1 MGSSASSLTTE
12 AEADHGFGGGS
23 GGYPAPPSSPS
34 SSSSPPP
41 PPVGWLRTS
50 HSSPLWGTT
59 FITRQQHHPLPHRER
74 SHSHSPGSMA
84 TVVQGSEWSCGR
96 CTFLNAGGA
105 PRCSICEAPR
115 QKPDLNHILR
125 LSSGE
130 ERRWACPRCTLKNP
144 PGSGACSVCGFG
156 PSPPAPANTDTTS
169 PITTSSSSCSS
180 STSTTVVV
188 NGVLPPALEPSVP
201 APPPVTILLEPRGQ
215 HPPTP
220 KQEAPL
226 RRSESNGEVG
236 SAVAVQRAGWA
247 CPRCTLHNTPVALSC
262 SACGGPRKLSLPKIP
277 PEALVVPEVHAP
289 LLLGFPVRP
298 PPPLLIDLTDD
309 SPPPAPPPCEPPE
322 PPHPSPQALASP
334 FAPFSSLQNNPV
346 PRSRREVPPA
356 GRPPN
361 PTGAPSPTSPLPA
374 SAPPQP
380 CPQLRTKPKHQ
391 AQPQEPPYP
400 GKRLSILEEAE
411 PHPLPHQHHHH
422 HPTNPHLPSSSSSS
436 ASTWKC
442 PGCSPPNPGGTSECE
457 ACGGSRAGG
466 DLIDLVGCE
475 AVRFTP
481 AGPSGPDFSTWACS
495 KCTLHN
501 PACASKCSAC
511 GSSKPH
517 GFQDREAA
525 VPRCCPHHGLP
536 TGAVGTACSCSC
548 STANTSS
555 SSSGHKARKQAR
567 VFPSSSSSSS
577 ASLSSSSASQEKAG
591 QWGCPA
597 CTLLND
603 VKAKNCVACHT
614 PQQYLT
620 LRKVAKP
627 LKRRESM
634 HVEARRRNDEGEA
647 KELWENIVSFCQ
659 ENVVNFV
666 DDSFPPGPR
675 SVGFPESDS
684 VQQRIKKWLRPHEIN
699 CSNFK
704 DRGVKWSVF
713 RTPRPSD
720 ILQGLLGN
728 CWFLSALAV
737 LAERPELVERV
748 MITRTL
754 CPQGAYQVR
763 LCKDGT
769 WTTVL
774 VDDMLPCDDYGYL
787 LFSQAQRKQLWVALI
802 EKALAKLHGS
812 YYALQAGRAIEGL
825 ATLTGAPCD
834 SLMLQVSSTNPRE
847 EAIDTDLIWA
857 KMLSSKE
864 AGFLMGASCG
874 GGNMKVDDGVYE
886 SMGLR
891 PRHAYSILDV
901 RDVQGYRL
909 LRLRNPWG
917 RFSWNGSWSDEWS
930 DWPQH
935 LRNELMAHG
944 SSEGVFWM
952 EYSDFI
958 KYFDS
963 VDICK
968 IHSDWQEVRLQGCFP
983 SRASGPITVT
993 ALTVLERTA
1002 LELALFQEGSRRS
1015 DTADSHLLDLCIMVF
1030 RASFG
1035 GANRLTL
1042 GRLLAHSKRAVKK
1055 FVGCDVM
1062 LEPGE
1067 YAVVCCAFNHWQMNA
1082 ALGPPTPVS
1091 SPTVSS
1097 SSSSGGGGAWRPA
1110 GQDYPCHILAV
1121 YSSRQ
1126 VMVEQVE
1133 VTPTTLADAII
1144 LLTENKGERHEGR
1157 EGMTCY
1163 YLTHGWAGLIV
1174 VVENRH
1180 PKYFLHVSCDCTD
1193 SFNVVSTR
1201 CSLKTIDSV
1210 PPLHRQVLVVLSQ
1223 LEGNAGFSIT
1233 HRLAHR
1239 KAAQAS
1245 LGDWT
1250 PTKAT
1255 HSPQLTPDIDGL
1267 HRPRPL

>member
-1 MGSSASSLTTE
+1 MGSSASSLTAETE
-12 AEADHGFGGGS
+12 SDHGFRS
-23 GGYPAPPSSPS
+23 TPYPSSP
-34 SSSSPPP
+34 PM
-41 PPVGWLRTS
+41 GWLRNS
-50 HSSPLWGTT
+50 HSSPVWGTT
-59 FITRQQHHPLPHRER
+59 FITRQQQHPLPHRER

-84 TVVQGSEWSCGR
+84 AAVRGSEWSCGR
-96 CTFLNAGGA
+96 CTFLNTGAA

-115 QKPDLNHILR
+115 QKPDLNQILR
-125 LSSGE
+125 LSSTE
-130 ERRWACPRCTLKNP
+130 EQRWACPRCTLNNP
-144 PGSGACSVCGFG
+144 QGSGACTVCGFG
-156 PSPPAPANTDTTS
+156 PSLATPTPPTTTIAATAN
-169 PITTSSSSCSS
+169 
-180 STSTTVVV
+180 
-188 NGVLPPALEPSVP
+188 GLLPPPTEPPTP
-201 APPPVTILLEPRGQ
+201 AVTPTVLLEPRGQ
-215 HPPTP
+215 HPP
-220 KQEAPL
+220 KEEVL

-236 SAVAVQRAGWA
+236 GPEGQHSGWA

-277 PEALVVPEVHAP
+277 PEALVVPEVRTP
-289 LLLGFPVRP
+289 VLGFPVHTAAA
-298 PPPLLIDLTDD
+298 PLLIDLTED
-309 SPPPAPPPCEPPE
+309 SPPATPCEPPE
-322 PPHPSPQALASP
+322 PPHVPSQSLSSS
-334 FAPFSSLQNNPV
+334 FTSFSSLQNNPV
-346 PRSRREVPPA
+346 PRSRREVPPT

-361 PTGAPSPTSPLPA
+361 PGTNAPSPTSPSTA
-374 SAPPQP
+374 TVPPQP
-380 CPQLRTKPKHQ
+380 GPQRPAKPKH
-391 AQPQEPPYP
+391 AQPQEPSYP
-400 GKRLSILEEAE
+400 SKRLSILEEE
-411 PHPLPHQHHHH
+411 DPHH
-422 HPTNPHLPSSSSSS
+422 HPPPPHLPVTSS
-436 ASTWKC
+436 ATPTWKC
-442 PGCSPPNPGGTSECE
+442 PSCSLPNPGGSSKCE
-457 ACGGSRAGG
+457 ACRSSRVGA

-475 AVRFTP
+475 TVRFTP
-481 AGPSGPDFSTWACS
+481 ASPSSPDFSTWACS
-495 KCTLHN
+495 KCTLRN
-501 PACASKCSAC
+501 PTGAAKCSAC
-511 GSSKPH
+511 GSSKLH
-517 GFQDREAA
+517 GFQEQQ
-525 VPRCCPHHGLP
+525 VPLPRCCPHCGLP
-536 TGAVGTACSCSC
+536 LGPGT
-548 STANTSS
+548 
-555 SSSGHKARKQAR
+555 
-567 VFPSSSSSSS
+567 
-577 ASLSSSSASQEKAG
+577 EKVA

-603 VKAKNCVACHT
+603 IKAKNCAACHT

-620 LRKVAKP
+620 LRKVVKP

-647 KELWENIVSFCQ
+647 KELWENIVTFCR

-675 SVGFPESDS
+675 SVGFPEGDS

-748 MITRTL
+748 MITRTI
-754 CPQGAYQVR
+754 CPEGAYQVR

-812 YYALQAGRAIEGL
+812 YFALQAGRAIEGL

-847 EAIDTDLIWA
+847 EPIDTDLIWA

-874 GGNMKVDDGVYE
+874 GGNMKVDDAMYE
-886 SMGLR
+886 SLGLR

-917 RFSWNGSWSDEWS
+917 RFSWNGSWSDEWA

-935 LRNELMAHG
+935 LRHELMAHG

-952 EYSDFI
+952 EYTDFI

-983 SRASGPITVT
+983 SKASGPVTVT

-1002 LELALFQEGSRRS
+1002 LEFALFQEGSRRS

-1035 GANRLTL
+1035 SGNKLTL

-1067 YAVVCCAFNHWQMNA
+1067 YAVVCCAFNHWQMNVSGVG
-1082 ALGPPTPVS
+1082 GPPTPIS
-1091 SPTVSS
+1091 SPT
-1097 SSSSGGGGAWRPA
+1097 SGAARRPSQEFP
-1110 GQDYPCHILAV
+1110 GYILAI

-1133 VTPTTLADAII
+1133 ATATTLADAII

-1180 PKYFLHVSCDCTD
+1180 PKYYLHVSCDCTD

-1201 CSLKTIDSV
+1201 GSLKTIDSV

>member
-1 MGSSASSLTTE
+1 
-12 AEADHGFGGGS
+12 
-23 GGYPAPPSSPS
+23 
-34 SSSSPPP
+34 
-41 PPVGWLRTS
+41 
-50 HSSPLWGTT
+50 
-59 FITRQQHHPLPHRER
+59 
-74 SHSHSPGSMA
+74 MA
-84 TVVQGSEWSCGR
+84 AAVQGSEWSCGR
-96 CTFLNAGGA
+96 CTFLNAGAA

-115 QKPDLNHILR
+115 QKPDLNQILR
-125 LSSGE
+125 LSSTE
-130 ERRWACPRCTLKNP
+130 EHRWTCPRCTLNNP
-144 PGSGACSVCGFG
+144 QGSGACSVCGFG
-156 PSPPAPANTDTTS
+156 PSPATHTPPTTTIAATANGLPSAPTEPPTPT
-169 PITTSSSSCSS
+169 ITP
-180 STSTTVVV
+180 TV
-188 NGVLPPALEPSVP
+188 
-201 APPPVTILLEPRGQ
+201 LLEPHGQ
-215 HPPTP
+215 HPA
-220 KQEAPL
+220 KEEVF

-236 SAVAVQRAGWA
+236 GQEGQQAGWA

-277 PEALVVPEVHAP
+277 PEALVVPEVRT
-289 LLLGFPVRP
+289 PVV
-298 PPPLLIDLTDD
+298 DD
-309 SPPPAPPPCEPPE
+309 SPPAPPCDPQEA
-322 PPHPSPQALASP
+322 PHASSQALAST
-334 FAPFSSLQNNPV
+334 FTSFSSLQNNPV
-346 PRSRREVPPA
+346 PRSRREVPPP

-361 PTGAPSPTSPLPA
+361 PGTNTPSPTSPSAA
-374 SAPPQP
+374 SVPPQP
-380 CPQLRTKPKHQ
+380 GPQRPAKPKH
-391 AQPQEPPYP
+391 AQPQEPSYP
-400 GKRLSILEEAE
+400 SKRLSILEEEESHSAKCE
-411 PHPLPHQHHHH
+411 
-422 HPTNPHLPSSSSSS
+422 TCRSSR
-436 ASTWKC
+436 
-442 PGCSPPNPGGTSECE
+442 GG
-457 ACGGSRAGG
+457 A

-475 AVRFTP
+475 TVRFTP
-481 AGPSGPDFSTWACS
+481 ASPSSPDFSTWACS
-495 KCTLHN
+495 KCTLRN
-501 PACASKCSAC
+501 PTGAPKCSAC
-511 GSSKPH
+511 GSSKLH
-517 GFQDREAA
+517 GFQEQQ
-525 VPRCCPHHGLP
+525 VPLPRCCTHCGL
-536 TGAVGTACSCSC
+536 AVGPGTASCSC
-548 STANTSS
+548 T
-555 SSSGHKARKQAR
+555 
-567 VFPSSSSSSS
+567 PSSSSSSS
-577 ASLSSSSASQEKAG
+577 VG
-591 QWGCPA
+591 QWSCPA

-603 VKAKNCVACHT
+603 IKAKNCAACHT

-620 LRKVAKP
+620 LRKVVKP

-647 KELWENIVSFCQ
+647 KELWENIVSFCR
-659 ENVVNFV
+659 ENSVNFV

-675 SVGFPESDS
+675 SVGFPEGDS

-748 MITRTL
+748 MITRTI
-754 CPQGAYQVR
+754 CPEGAYQVR

-812 YYALQAGRAIEGL
+812 YFALQAGRAIEGL

-847 EAIDTDLIWA
+847 EPIDTDLIWA

-874 GGNMKVDDGVYE
+874 GGNMKVDDAVYE
-886 SMGLR
+886 SLGLR

-917 RFSWNGSWSDEWS
+917 RFSWNGSWSDEWA

-935 LRNELMAHG
+935 LRHELMAHG

-952 EYSDFI
+952 EYTDFI

-983 SRASGPITVT
+983 SKANGPVTVT

-1002 LELALFQEGSRRS
+1002 LEFALFQEGSRRS

-1035 GANRLTL
+1035 SGNKLTL
-1042 GRLLAHSKRAVKK
+1042 GRLMAHSKRAVKK

-1067 YAVVCCAFNHWQMNA
+1067 YAVVCCAFNHWQMNVSST
-1082 ALGPPTPVS
+1082 GVS
-1091 SPTVSS
+1091 SPTSGAVRRSS
-1097 SSSSGGGGAWRPA
+1097 
-1110 GQDYPCHILAV
+1110 QDFPGYILAI

-1133 VTPTTLADAII
+1133 ATATTLADAII

-1180 PKYFLHVSCDCTD
+1180 PKYYLHVSCDCTD

-1201 CSLKTIDSV
+1201 GSLKTIDSV

>member
-1 MGSSASSLTTE
+1 MGSSASSLTAETE
-12 AEADHGFGGGS
+12 SDHGFRS
-23 GGYPAPPSSPS
+23 TPYPSS
-34 SSSSPPP
+34 
-41 PPVGWLRTS
+41 PPVGWLRNS
-50 HSSPLWGTT
+50 HSSPVWGTT
-59 FITRQQHHPLPHRER
+59 FITRQQQQPLPHRER

-84 TVVQGSEWSCGR
+84 AAVQGSEWSCGR
-96 CTFLNAGGA
+96 CTFLNAGAA

-115 QKPDLNHILR
+115 QKPDLNQILR
-125 LSSGE
+125 LSSTE
-130 ERRWACPRCTLKNP
+130 EHRWTCPRCTLNNP
-144 PGSGACSVCGFG
+144 QGSGACSVCGFG
-156 PSPPAPANTDTTS
+156 PSPPPTPT
-169 PITTSSSSCSS
+169 ITP
-180 STSTTVVV
+180 TV
-188 NGVLPPALEPSVP
+188 
-201 APPPVTILLEPRGQ
+201 LLEPHGQ
-215 HPPTP
+215 HPA
-220 KQEAPL
+220 KEEVF

-236 SAVAVQRAGWA
+236 GQEGQQAGWA

-277 PEALVVPEVHAP
+277 PEALVVPEVRTP
-289 LLLGFPVRP
+289 VLGFPVHTAASA
-298 PPPLLIDLTDD
+298 PLLIDLTDD
-309 SPPPAPPPCEPPE
+309 SPPAPPCDPQEA
-322 PPHPSPQALASP
+322 PHVSSQALAST
-334 FAPFSSLQNNPV
+334 FTSFSSLQNNPV
-346 PRSRREVPPA
+346 PRSRREVPPP

-361 PTGAPSPTSPLPA
+361 PGTNTPSPTSPSAA
-374 SAPPQP
+374 SVPPQP
-380 CPQLRTKPKHQ
+380 GPQRPAKPKH
-391 AQPQEPPYP
+391 AQPQEPSYP
-400 GKRLSILEEAE
+400 SKRLSILEEE
-411 PHPLPHQHHHH
+411 E
-422 HPTNPHLPSSSSSS
+422 SSR
-436 ASTWKC
+436 
-442 PGCSPPNPGGTSECE
+442 GG
-457 ACGGSRAGG
+457 A

-475 AVRFTP
+475 TVRFTP
-481 AGPSGPDFSTWACS
+481 ASPSSPDFSTWACS
-495 KCTLHN
+495 KCTLRN
-501 PACASKCSAC
+501 PTGAPKCSAC
-511 GSSKPH
+511 GSSKLH
-517 GFQDREAA
+517 GFQEQQ
-525 VPRCCPHHGLP
+525 VPLPRCCTHCGLP
-536 TGAVGTACSCSC
+536 VGPGT
-548 STANTSS
+548 
-555 SSSGHKARKQAR
+555 
-567 VFPSSSSSSS
+567 
-577 ASLSSSSASQEKAG
+577 EKVG
-591 QWGCPA
+591 QWSCPA

-603 VKAKNCVACHT
+603 IKAKNCAACHT

-620 LRKVAKP
+620 LRKVVKP

-647 KELWENIVSFCQ
+647 KELWENIVSFCR
-659 ENVVNFV
+659 ENSVNFV

-675 SVGFPESDS
+675 SVGFPEGDS

-748 MITRTL
+748 MITRTI
-754 CPQGAYQVR
+754 CPEGAYQVR

-812 YYALQAGRAIEGL
+812 YFALQAGRAIEGL

-847 EAIDTDLIWA
+847 EPIDTDLIWA

-874 GGNMKVDDGVYE
+874 GGNMKVDDAVYE
-886 SMGLR
+886 SLGLR

-917 RFSWNGSWSDEWS
+917 RFSWNGSWSDEWA

-935 LRNELMAHG
+935 LRHELMAHG

-952 EYSDFI
+952 EYTDFI

-983 SRASGPITVT
+983 SKANGPVTVT

-1002 LELALFQEGSRRS
+1002 LEFALFQEGSRRS

-1035 GANRLTL
+1035 SGNKLTL
-1042 GRLLAHSKRAVKK
+1042 GRLMAHSKRAVKK

-1067 YAVVCCAFNHWQMNA
+1067 YAVVCCAFNHWQMNVSSTG
-1082 ALGPPTPVS
+1082 GPPTPSKCTDALVTVS
-1091 SPTVSS
+1091 SPT
-1097 SSSSGGGGAWRPA
+1097 SGAVRRPS
-1110 GQDYPCHILAV
+1110 QDFPGYILAI

-1133 VTPTTLADAII
+1133 ATATTLADAII

-1180 PKYFLHVSCDCTD
+1180 PKYYLHVSCDCTD

-1201 CSLKTIDSV
+1201 GSLKTIDSV

>member
-1 MGSSASSLTTE
+1 MA
-12 AEADHGFGGGS
+12 AAVRGG
-23 GGYPAPPSSPS
+23 
-34 SSSSPPP
+34 
-41 PPVGWLRTS
+41 
-50 HSSPLWGTT
+50 
-59 FITRQQHHPLPHRER
+59 
-74 SHSHSPGSMA
+74 
-84 TVVQGSEWSCGR
+84 EWSCGR
-96 CTFLNAGGA
+96 CTFLNSGIA

-115 QKPDLNHILR
+115 QKPDLNQILR
-125 LSSGE
+125 LSSTE
-130 ERRWACPRCTLKNP
+130 EQRWACPRCTLNNP
-144 PGSGACSVCGFG
+144 QGSGACSVCGFG
-156 PSPPAPANTDTTS
+156 PNPSAAAAAASAPTANGPLRPQPSPSAPGGPGA
-169 PITTSSSSCSS
+169 
-180 STSTTVVV
+180 
-188 NGVLPPALEPSVP
+188 PSVST
-201 APPPVTILLEPRGQ
+201 AAVLLEPCRPQ
-215 HPPTP
+215 AP
-220 KQEAPL
+220 KEEQ
-226 RRSESNGEVG
+226 RRTESNGE
-236 SAVAVQRAGWA
+236 ACPPEQQPGWA
-247 CPRCTLHNTPVALSC
+247 CPRCTLHNTSVALSC

-277 PEALVVPEVHAP
+277 PEALVVPEVHTPVAA
-289 LLLGFPVRP
+289 FPVP
-298 PPPLLIDLTDD
+298 AHAAGPVPLLIDLTND
-309 SPPPAPPPCEPPE
+309 SPPAPPEPEEAPRPSTQ
-322 PPHPSPQALASP
+322 PPPSTFTPL
-334 FAPFSSLQNNPV
+334 SSLQNNPV
-346 PRSRREVPPA
+346 PRSRREVPPT

-361 PTGAPSPTSPLPA
+361 PAPSPTSPCAAGAPA
-374 SAPPQP
+374 PGTQRPP
-380 CPQLRTKPKHQ
+380 KPKHSQ
-391 AQPQEPPYP
+391 PQPQEPFPS
-400 GKRLSILEEAE
+400 KRLSTLEEE
-411 PHPLPHQHHHH
+411 
-422 HPTNPHLPSSSSSS
+422 NPPQPRPATPPPS
-436 ASTWKC
+436 WKC
-442 PGCSPPNPGGTSECE
+442 PGCSQPNPGGSSKCE
-457 ACGGSRAGG
+457 SCRSSRG
-466 DLIDLVGCE
+466 DLIDLVGE
-475 AVRFTP
+475 SVRFTP
-481 AGPSGPDFSTWACS
+481 ASPSSPDFSTWACS
-495 KCTLHN
+495 KCTLRN
-501 PACASKCSAC
+501 PTAVPKCSAC
-511 GSSKPH
+511 GSSKLH
-517 GFQDREAA
+517 GFQDQ
-525 VPRCCPHHGLP
+525 PSCCPQC
-536 TGAVGTACSCSC
+536 GAAGSCSC
-548 STANTSS
+548 P
-555 SSSGHKARKQAR
+555 SGFGGKGAARKQAR
-567 VFPSSSSSSS
+567 VFPSASPSSSSSS
-577 ASLSSSSASQEKAG
+577 ALGVADKGGHWA
-591 QWGCPA
+591 CPA
-597 CTLLND
+597 CTLIND
-603 VKAKNCVACHT
+603 LKAKHCAACHT
-614 PQQYLT
+614 PQQYFT
-620 LRKVAKP
+620 LRKGAKP
-627 LKRRESM
+627 LKRRESV
-634 HVEARRRNDEGEA
+634 HVEARRRTDEGEA
-647 KELWENIVSFCQ
+647 KELWENIVSFCR
-659 ENVVNFV
+659 ENSVNFV

-675 SVGFPESDS
+675 SVGFPEGDS
-684 VQQRIKKWLRPHEIN
+684 VQQRVKKWLRPHEIN
-699 CSNFK
+699 CNNFK

-737 LAERPELVERV
+737 LAERPDLVERV
-748 MITRTL
+748 MITRVI
-754 CPQGAYQVR
+754 CQEGAYQVR

-774 VDDMLPCDDYGYL
+774 VDDMLPCDEYGYL

-812 YYALQAGRAIEGL
+812 YFALQAGRAIEGL

-847 EAIDTDLIWA
+847 EPIDTDLIWA

-874 GGNMKVDDGVYE
+874 GGNMKVDDTVYE
-886 SMGLR
+886 SLGLR

-917 RFSWNGSWSDEWS
+917 RFSWNGSWSDEWP

-935 LRNELMAHG
+935 LRHELMAHG

-952 EYSDFI
+952 EYGDFI

-968 IHSDWQEVRLQGCFP
+968 IHSDWQEVRVQGCFP
-983 SRASGPITVT
+983 SRASGPVTVT

-1002 LELALFQEGSRRS
+1002 LEFALFQEGSRRS

-1035 GANRLTL
+1035 SGNKLTL
-1042 GRLLAHSKRAVKK
+1042 GRLLSHSKRAVKK

-1067 YAVVCCAFNHWQMNA
+1067 YAVVCCAFNHWQMDMS
-1082 ALGPPTPVS
+1082 GGSHTPVS
-1091 SPTVSS
+1091 SPTS
-1097 SSSSGGGGAWRPA
+1097 A
-1110 GQDYPCHILAV
+1110 GRLNQDFPGYILAI

-1133 VTPTTLADAII
+1133 ALATTVADAII

-1180 PKYFLHVSCDCTD
+1180 PKYYLHVSCDCTD

-1201 CSLKTIDSV
+1201 GSLKTIDSV

>member
-1 MGSSASSLTTE
+1 
-12 AEADHGFGGGS
+12 
-23 GGYPAPPSSPS
+23 
-34 SSSSPPP
+34 
-41 PPVGWLRTS
+41 
-50 HSSPLWGTT
+50 
-59 FITRQQHHPLPHRER
+59 
-74 SHSHSPGSMA
+74 MA
-84 TVVQGSEWSCGR
+84 AAVQGSEWSCGR
-96 CTFLNAGGA
+96 CTFLNAGEA

-115 QKPDLNHILR
+115 QKPDLNQILR
-125 LSSGE
+125 LSSSE
-130 ERRWACPRCTLKNP
+130 EQQRWACPRCTLNNP
-144 PGSGACSVCGFG
+144 QGSGACTVCGFG
-156 PSPPAPANTDTTS
+156 PSPGTATPTTTVAATNGLLPPSPEHPAPVMT
-169 PITTSSSSCSS
+169 
-180 STSTTVVV
+180 
-188 NGVLPPALEPSVP
+188 PAV
-201 APPPVTILLEPRGQ
+201 LLEPRGQ
-215 HPPTP
+215 QPANEEPP
-220 KQEAPL
+220 
-226 RRSESNGEVG
+226 RRSESNGEVASPVVPEG
-236 SAVAVQRAGWA
+236 QQPQQQTGWA

-277 PEALVVPEVHAP
+277 PEALVVPEVRTP
-289 LLLGFPVRP
+289 LPGFPVP
-298 PPPLLIDLTDD
+298 SASPLLIDLTDD
-309 SPPPAPPPCEPPE
+309 SPPATSCEPQEPPAPL
-322 PPHPSPQALASP
+322 SSP
-334 FAPFSSLQNNPV
+334 FTPFSSLQNNPV
-346 PRSRREVPPA
+346 PRSRREVPPP

-361 PTGAPSPTSPLPA
+361 PNPNAPSPTSPSAA
-374 SAPPQP
+374 SAPPPP
-380 CPQLRTKPKHQ
+380 CPALRTPKPKL
-391 AQPQEPPYP
+391 AQPQEPPVP
-400 GKRLSILEEAE
+400 NKRLSVLEEE
-411 PHPLPHQHHHH
+411 DGPH
-422 HPTNPHLPSSSSSS
+422 HPSLAPVSSPP
-436 ASTWKC
+436 TWKC
-442 PGCSPPNPGGTSECE
+442 PGCSLPNLNGSSKCE
-457 ACGGSRAGG
+457 VCRSSRAGA

-475 AVRFTP
+475 SVRFTP
-481 AGPSGPDFSTWACS
+481 ASPSSPDFSTWACS
-495 KCTLHN
+495 KCTLRN
-501 PACASKCSAC
+501 PTGLAKCTAC
-511 GSSKPH
+511 GSSKLH
-517 GFQDREAA
+517 GFQE
-525 VPRCCPHHGLP
+525 PSSRCCPQCGLP
-536 TGAVGTACSCSC
+536 GPCSCS
-548 STANTSS
+548 SAAAS

-567 VFPSSSSSSS
+567 VYPALPAANTASSSSSS
-577 ASLSSSSASQEKAG
+577 ASSSGAQPQEK

-603 VKAKNCVACHT
+603 VKSKNCAACHT
-614 PQQYLT
+614 AQQYLQ

-647 KELWENIVSFCQ
+647 KELWENITTFCR

-675 SVGFPESDS
+675 SVGFPEGDS

-699 CSNFK
+699 CNNFK

-748 MITRTL
+748 MITRSI
-754 CPQGAYQVR
+754 CKEGAYQVR

-769 WTTVL
+769 WITVL
-774 VDDMLPCDDYGYL
+774 VDDMLPCDEYGYL
-787 LFSQAQRKQLWVALI
+787 LFSQAQRRQLWVALI

-812 YYALQAGRAIEGL
+812 YFALQAGRAIEGL

-847 EAIDTDLIWA
+847 EPIDTDLIWA

-874 GGNMKVDDGVYE
+874 GGNMKVDDLVYE
-886 SMGLR
+886 SLGLR

-917 RFSWNGSWSDEWS
+917 RFSWNGNWSDEWP
-930 DWPQH
+930 DWPQN
-935 LRNELMAHG
+935 LRHELMAHG

-952 EYSDFI
+952 EYGDFI

-983 SRASGPITVT
+983 SRAYGPVTVT

-1002 LELALFQEGSRRS
+1002 LEFALFQEGSRRS
-1015 DTADSHLLDLCIMVF
+1015 DAVDSHLLDLCIMVF

-1035 GANRLTL
+1035 SGNKLTL

-1055 FVGCDVM
+1055 FVGSDVM

-1067 YAVVCCAFNHWQMNA
+1067 YAVVCCAFNHWQMSVSGV
-1082 ALGPPTPVS
+1082 GPHTPVS
-1091 SPTVSS
+1091 SPTS
-1097 SSSSGGGGAWRPA
+1097 ARRPS
-1110 GQDYPCHILAV
+1110 QDFPGYILAI

-1133 VTPTTLADAII
+1133 ATATTLADAII

-1180 PKYFLHVSCDCTD
+1180 PKYHLHVSCDCTD

-1201 CSLKTIDSV
+1201 GSLKTIDSV

>member
-1 MGSSASSLTTE
+1 MGSSASSLTAETE
-12 AEADHGFGGGS
+12 SDHGFRGNP
-23 GGYPAPPSSPS
+23 YPSL
-34 SSSSPPP
+34 

-59 FITRQQHHPLPHRER
+59 FITRQQQQASPRPHRER

-84 TVVQGSEWSCGR
+84 AAVRGSEWSCGR
-96 CTFLNAGGA
+96 CTFLNVGGA

-115 QKPDLNHILR
+115 QKPDLNQILR
-125 LSSGE
+125 LSSSE
-130 ERRWACPRCTLKNP
+130 EQQRWACPRCTLNNP
-144 PGSGACSVCGFG
+144 QGSKACSVCGFG
-156 PSPPAPANTDTTS
+156 PSATTPAPAVTTVATTSNGLPPAPTT
-169 PITTSSSSCSS
+169 
-180 STSTTVVV
+180 
-188 NGVLPPALEPSVP
+188 E
-201 APPPVTILLEPRGQ
+201 PPPIVTPAVLAEPQ
-215 HPPTP
+215 V
-220 KQEAPL
+220 PL
-226 RRSESNGEVG
+226 KEDMRRSESNGEVG
-236 SAVAVQRAGWA
+236 GGVEKQHKSGWA

-277 PEALVVPEVHAP
+277 PEALVVPEVRTP
-289 LLLGFPVRP
+289 VLGFPVASAGP
-298 PPPLLIDLTDD
+298 APLLIDLTDD
-309 SPPPAPPPCEPPE
+309 SPPAPPCEPQE
-322 PPHPSPQALASP
+322 PPHIPSSAFTA
-334 FAPFSSLQNNPV
+334 FTSLQNNPV
-346 PRSRREVPPA
+346 PRSRREVPPT

-361 PTGAPSPTSPLPA
+361 QGTNTPSPTSPPSA
-374 SAPPQP
+374 SVPPQSG
-380 CPQLRTKPKHQ
+380 PQRPAKPKH
-391 AQPQEPPYP
+391 AQPQEPSYP
-400 GKRLSILEEAE
+400 CKRLSILEEE
-411 PHPLPHQHHHH
+411 DPQKNHQVGA
-422 HPTNPHLPSSSSSS
+422 P
-436 ASTWKC
+436 TWKC
-442 PGCSPPNPGGTSECE
+442 PGCSLANPGGSSKCE
-457 ACGGSRAGG
+457 TCRSSRAGA
-466 DLIDLVGCE
+466 DLIDLGCE
-475 AVRFTP
+475 TVRFTP
-481 AGPSGPDFSTWACS
+481 ASPSSPDFSTWACS
-495 KCTLHN
+495 KCTLRN
-501 PACASKCSAC
+501 PTGAPKCSAC
-511 GSSKPH
+511 GSSKLH
-517 GFQDREAA
+517 GFQEQQTALL
-525 VPRCCPHHGLP
+525 RCCAQCGQVPSGP
-536 TGAVGTACSCSC
+536 GTTCSC
-548 STANTSS
+548 TPNPPSS
-555 SSSGHKARKQAR
+555 SAAHKTRKHGRGYPSSSGLHER
-567 VFPSSSSSSS
+567 P
-577 ASLSSSSASQEKAG
+577 G
-591 QWGCPA
+591 QWSCPA

-603 VKAKNCVACHT
+603 LKSKNCAACHT

-620 LRKVAKP
+620 LRKVIKP

-647 KELWENIVSFCQ
+647 KELWENIVSFCR
-659 ENVVNFV
+659 ENTVNFV

-675 SVGFPESDS
+675 SVGFPEGDS
-684 VQQRIKKWLRPHEIN
+684 VQQRIKKWLRPHEIK
-699 CSNFK
+699 CSNTK

-748 MITRTL
+748 MITRTI
-754 CPQGAYQVR
+754 CTEGAYQVR

-774 VDDMLPCDDYGYL
+774 VDDMLPCDEYGYL

-812 YYALQAGRAIEGL
+812 YFALQAGRAIEGL

-847 EAIDTDLIWA
+847 EPIDTDLIWA

-874 GGNMKVDDGVYE
+874 GGNMKVDDAVYE
-886 SMGLR
+886 SLGLR

-917 RFSWNGSWSDEWS
+917 RFSWNGSWSDEWT

-935 LRNELMAHG
+935 LRHELMAHG

-983 SRASGPITVT
+983 SKASGPVSVM

-1002 LELALFQEGSRRS
+1002 LEFALFQEGSRRS

-1035 GANRLTL
+1035 SSNKLTL

-1082 ALGPPTPVS
+1082 SGSGGPPTPVS
-1091 SPTVSS
+1091 SPT
-1097 SSSSGGGGAWRPA
+1097 SGDQRRPN
-1110 GQDYPCHILAV
+1110 QDFPGYILAI

-1133 VTPTTLADAII
+1133 AAATTLADAII

-1180 PKYFLHVSCDCTD
+1180 PKYYLHVSCDCTD

-1201 CSLKTIDSV
+1201 GSLKTIDSV

>member
-1 MGSSASSLTTE
+1 MA
-12 AEADHGFGGGS
+12 
-23 GGYPAPPSSPS
+23 
-34 SSSSPPP
+34 
-41 PPVGWLRTS
+41 
-50 HSSPLWGTT
+50 
-59 FITRQQHHPLPHRER
+59 
-74 SHSHSPGSMA
+74 A
-84 TVVQGSEWSCGR
+84 TVLGSEWSCGR
-96 CTFLNAGGA
+96 CTFLNAGAA

-115 QKPDLNHILR
+115 QKPDLNQILR
-125 LSSGE
+125 LSSSTE
-130 ERRWACPRCTLKNP
+130 EQRWACPRCTLNNP
-144 PGSGACSVCGFG
+144 QGSGACSVCGFG
-156 PSPPAPANTDTTS
+156 QCPD
-169 PITTSSSSCSS
+169 
-180 STSTTVVV
+180 
-188 NGVLPPALEPSVP
+188 
-201 APPPVTILLEPRGQ
+201 APPPLPAPVAANVLPSAPKCRGGPRATERCAQ
-215 HPPTP
+215 W
-220 KQEAPL
+220 
-226 RRSESNGEVG
+226 RG
-236 SAVAVQRAGWA
+236 STQAGCARAGE

-262 SACGGPRKLSLPKIP
+262 SACGEPRKLSLPKIP
-277 PEALVVPEVHAP
+277 PEALVVPEVRTP
-289 LLLGFPVRP
+289 VLGFPVHTAGAAP
-298 PPPLLIDLTDD
+298 MLIDLTDD
-309 SPPPAPPPCEPPE
+309 SPPAPPCDPQET
-322 PPHPSPQALASP
+322 PHVSLPSP
-334 FAPFSSLQNNPV
+334 FTTFSSLQNNPV
-346 PRSRREVPPA
+346 PRSRREVPPT

-361 PTGAPSPTSPLPA
+361 PGANTPSPTSP
-374 SAPPQP
+374 SAAGVPPQRP
-380 CPQLRTKPKHQ
+380 AKPKH
-391 AQPQEPPYP
+391 AQPQEPSYP
-400 GKRLSILEEAE
+400 SKRLSILEEE
-411 PHPLPHQHHHH
+411 HCD
-422 HPTNPHLPSSSSSS
+422 TCR
-436 ASTWKC
+436 T
-442 PGCSPPNPGGTSECE
+442 
-457 ACGGSRAGG
+457 SRAGA

-475 AVRFTP
+475 TVRFTP
-481 AGPSGPDFSTWACS
+481 ASPSSPDFSTWACS
-495 KCTLHN
+495 KCTLRN
-501 PACASKCSAC
+501 PTGAPKCSAC
-511 GSSKPH
+511 GSSKLH
-517 GFQDREAA
+517 GFQEQQVAP
-525 VPRCCPHHGLP
+525 PRCCAHC
-536 TGAVGTACSCSC
+536 GAVSCSC
-548 STANTSS
+548 TS
-555 SSSGHKARKQAR
+555 
-567 VFPSSSSSSS
+567 PSSS
-577 ASLSSSSASQEKAG
+577 ASSGLQERAG
-591 QWGCPA
+591 QWSCPA

-603 VKAKNCVACHT
+603 TKAKNCAACHT

-634 HVEARRRNDEGEA
+634 HVDARRRNDEGEA
-647 KELWENIVSFCQ
+647 KELLENIVTFCR
-659 ENVVNFV
+659 ENTVNFV

-675 SVGFPESDS
+675 SVGFPEGDS

-748 MITRTL
+748 MITRTI
-754 CPQGAYQVR
+754 CTEGAYQVR

-774 VDDMLPCDDYGYL
+774 VDDMLPCDDYGFL

-812 YYALQAGRAIEGL
+812 YFALQAGRAIEGL

-847 EAIDTDLIWA
+847 EPIDTDLIWA

-874 GGNMKVDDGVYE
+874 GGNMKVDDAVYE
-886 SMGLR
+886 SLGLR

-901 RDVQGYRL
+901 RDVQGFRL

-917 RFSWNGSWSDEWS
+917 RFSWNGSWSDEWT
-930 DWPQH
+930 DWPQN
-935 LRNELMAHG
+935 LRHELMAHG

-958 KYFDS
+958 KAPSIDLCF
-963 VDICK
+963 C
-968 IHSDWQEVRLQGCFP
+968 IHSDWQEVRWQGSFP
-983 SRASGPITVT
+983 CKAQPGRSPSP
-993 ALTVLERTA
+993 ALTVLEKTP
-1002 LELALFQEGSRRS
+1002 LEFARS

-1035 GANRLTL
+1035 SGNKLAL

-1067 YAVVCCAFNHWQMNA
+1067 YAVVCCAFNHWQMNVSGTGA
-1082 ALGPPTPVS
+1082 PPTPVS
-1091 SPTVSS
+1091 SPT
-1097 SSSSGGGGAWRPA
+1097 SGPARRPS
-1110 GQDYPCHILAV
+1110 QDFPGHILAI

-1126 VMVEQVE
+1126 VMVEQLE
-1133 VTPTTLADAII
+1133 AMATTLADDII
-1144 LLTENKGERHEGR
+1144 LLTENKGERHELRPQGDLKKCSSLS
-1157 EGMTCY
+1157 GMTCY

-1180 PKYFLHVSCDCTD
+1180 PKYYLHVSCDCTD

-1201 CSLKTIDSV
+1201 GSLKTIDSV

-1250 PTKAT
+1250 PSKAT

>member
-1 MGSSASSLTTE
+1 MGSSASSLTAETE
-12 AEADHGFGGGS
+12 SDHGFRS
-23 GGYPAPPSSPS
+23 TPYPSSP
-34 SSSSPPP
+34 PM
-41 PPVGWLRTS
+41 GWLRNS
-50 HSSPLWGTT
+50 HSSPLCGTT
-59 FITRQQHHPLPHRER
+59 LFPRQQQHSLPHRER

-84 TVVQGSEWSCGR
+84 AAVQSSEWSCGR
-96 CTFLNAGGA
+96 CTFLNAGAA

-115 QKPDLNHILR
+115 QKPDLNQILR
-125 LSSGE
+125 LSSTE
-130 ERRWACPRCTLKNP
+130 EHRWTCPRCTLNNP
-144 PGSGACSVCGFG
+144 QGSGACSVCGFG
-156 PSPPAPANTDTTS
+156 PSAATHTTPATTIAATANGLPPAPTES
-169 PITTSSSSCSS
+169 PTPTI
-180 STSTTVVV
+180 
-188 NGVLPPALEPSVP
+188 PPA
-201 APPPVTILLEPRGQ
+201 ILLEPQGL
-215 HPPTP
+215 HPA
-220 KQEAPL
+220 KEEVL
-226 RRSESNGEVG
+226 RRSESNGEVCG
-236 SAVAVQRAGWA
+236 LEAQHSGWA

-277 PEALVVPEVHAP
+277 PEALVVPEVQTP
-289 LLLGFPVRP
+289 VLGFPIP
-298 PPPLLIDLTDD
+298 TAGSTPILIDLTDD
-309 SPPPAPPPCEPPE
+309 SPPAPPCDPQE
-322 PPHPSPQALASP
+322 SPLPQSHTSAFS
-334 FAPFSSLQNNPV
+334 PFSSLQNNPV
-346 PRSRREVPPA
+346 PRSRREVPPP

-361 PTGAPSPTSPLPA
+361 PGNNSPSPTSPSTASVPA
-374 SAPPQP
+374 QPGPQRP
-380 CPQLRTKPKHQ
+380 AKPKH
-391 AQPQEPPYP
+391 AQPQEPSYP
-400 GKRLSILEEAE
+400 CKRLSILEEE
-411 PHPLPHQHHHH
+411 DHQH
-422 HPTNPHLPSSSSSS
+422 PPVTSST

-442 PGCSPPNPGGTSECE
+442 PSCTLPNPGGSSKCE
-457 ACGGSRAGG
+457 SCRSTRAGA
-466 DLIDLVGCE
+466 DLIDMVGCE
-475 AVRFTP
+475 TVRFTP
-481 AGPSGPDFSTWACS
+481 ASPSSPDFSTWACS
-495 KCTLHN
+495 KCTLRN
-501 PACASKCSAC
+501 PTGAPKCSAC
-511 GSSKPH
+511 GSSKLH
-517 GFQDREAA
+517 GFQEQP
-525 VPRCCPHHGLP
+525 VPLPRCCTHCGSSSCLP
-536 TGAVGTACSCSC
+536 SS
-548 STANTSS
+548 SSS
-555 SSSGHKARKQAR
+555 SSSGHKTRKQAR
-567 VFPSSSSSSS
+567 GCPPPSS
-577 ASLSSSSASQEKAG
+577 ASVSVTSSSTTSTILQEKLG
-591 QWGCPA
+591 QWSCPA

-603 VKAKNCVACHT
+603 TKVKNCAACHT

-620 LRKVAKP
+620 LRKVVKP

-647 KELWENIVSFCQ
+647 KELLENIVSFCR
-659 ENVVNFV
+659 ENSVNFV

-675 SVGFPESDS
+675 SVGFPECDS

-748 MITRTL
+748 MITRTI
-754 CPQGAYQVR
+754 CQEGAYQVR

-812 YYALQAGRAIEGL
+812 YFALQAGRAIEGL

-847 EAIDTDLIWA
+847 EPIDTDLIWA

-874 GGNMKVDDGVYE
+874 GGNMKVDDVVYE
-886 SMGLR
+886 SLGLR

-917 RFSWNGSWSDEWS
+917 RFSWNGSWSDDWS
-930 DWPQH
+930 EWPQH
-935 LRNELMAHG
+935 LRHELMAHG

-952 EYSDFI
+952 EYTDFI

-983 SRASGPITVT
+983 SKASGPVTVT

-1002 LELALFQEGSRRS
+1002 LEFALFQEGSRRS

-1035 GANRLTL
+1035 SGNKLTL

-1067 YAVVCCAFNHWQMNA
+1067 YAVVCCAFNHWQMNVNGTG
-1082 ALGPPTPVS
+1082 GPPTPIS
-1091 SPTVSS
+1091 SPT
-1097 SSSSGGGGAWRPA
+1097 SGAVRRPS
-1110 GQDYPCHILAV
+1110 QDFPGYILAI

-1133 VTPTTLADAII
+1133 ATATTLADAII

-1180 PKYFLHVSCDCTD
+1180 PKYYLHVSCDCTD

-1201 CSLKTIDSV
+1201 GSLKTIDSV

-1239 KAAQAS
+1239 KAAQAL

>member
-1 MGSSASSLTTE
+1 MGSSASSLAAETE
-12 AEADHGFGGGS
+12 SDHGFS
-23 GGYPAPPSSPS
+23 STPYPSSPT
-34 SSSSPPP
+34 
-41 PPVGWLRTS
+41 VGWLRNS
-50 HSSPLWGTT
+50 HSSPVWGTT
-59 FITRQQHHPLPHRER
+59 FITRQQQHPLPHRER

-84 TVVQGSEWSCGR
+84 AAVQGSEWSCGR
-96 CTFLNAGGA
+96 CTFLNTGAA

-125 LSSGE
+125 LSSTE
-130 ERRWACPRCTLKNP
+130 EHRWACPRCTLKNP
-144 PGSGACSVCGFG
+144 QGSGACSVCGFG
-156 PSPPAPANTDTTS
+156 PSSATNTP
-169 PITTSSSSCSS
+169 PITTIAVTANGLPHAENELPMPTT
-180 STSTTVVV
+180 TST
-188 NGVLPPALEPSVP
+188 VLLEPS
-201 APPPVTILLEPRGQ
+201 GQ
-215 HPPTP
+215 HPA
-220 KQEAPL
+220 KEEVL
-226 RRSESNGEVG
+226 RRSESNGEVAG
-236 SAVAVQRAGWA
+236 LEGQDSGWA
-247 CPRCTLHNTPVALSC
+247 CSRCTLHNTPVAMSC

-277 PEALVVPEVHAP
+277 PEALVVPEVRTP
-289 LLLGFPVRP
+289 VIGFPVHSAGSA
-298 PPPLLIDLTDD
+298 PLVIDLTDESAT
-309 SPPPAPPPCEPPE
+309 SPPCDPQE
-322 PPHPSPQALASP
+322 SPNVSAQALSSP
-334 FAPFSSLQNNPV
+334 FASFPSLQNNPV
-346 PRSRREVPPA
+346 PRSRREVPPP
-356 GRPPN
+356 GRPQN
-361 PTGAPSPTSPLPA
+361 PGTNTPSPTSPSTA
-374 SAPPQP
+374 SVPPQQG
-380 CPQLRTKPKHQ
+380 PQRPSKPKH
-391 AQPQEPPYP
+391 AQPQEPSYP
-400 GKRLSILEEAE
+400 SKRLSILEEEDA
-411 PHPLPHQHHHH
+411 QHH
-422 HPTNPHLPSSSSSS
+422 PVTSPLVPS
-436 ASTWKC
+436 APPAWKC
-442 PGCSPPNPGGTSECE
+442 PGCSSLNPCGPSKCE
-457 ACGGSRAGG
+457 ACRTSRAGA
-466 DLIDLVGCE
+466 DFIDLVGCE
-475 AVRFTP
+475 TVRFTP
-481 AGPSGPDFSTWACS
+481 ASPSSPDFSTWACS
-495 KCTLHN
+495 KCTLRN
-501 PACASKCSAC
+501 PTGAHKCSAC
-511 GSSKPH
+511 GSSKLH
-517 GFQDREAA
+517 GFQEQQPSL
-525 VPRCCPHHGLP
+525 PRCCTHCGHSSGPGI
-536 TGAVGTACSCSC
+536 ASCSC
-548 STANTSS
+548 T
-555 SSSGHKARKQAR
+555 
-567 VFPSSSSSSS
+567 PSSSSS
-577 ASLSSSSASQEKAG
+577 ASGHKTRKQPRGFLPPSSSAVACSGSSSSSTPSNFLEKVG
-591 QWGCPA
+591 QWSCPA

-603 VKAKNCVACHT
+603 IKAKNCAACHT

-620 LRKVAKP
+620 LRKVIKP

-647 KELWENIVSFCQ
+647 KELWENIISFCR
-659 ENVVNFV
+659 ENSVNFV
-666 DDSFPPGPR
+666 DDSFPPGPL
-675 SVGFPESDS
+675 SVGFPEGDS
-684 VQQRIKKWLRPHEIN
+684 IQQRIKKWLRPHEIN

-748 MITRTL
+748 MITRTI
-754 CPQGAYQVR
+754 CPEGAYQVR

-812 YYALQAGRAIEGL
+812 YFALQAGRAIEGL

-847 EAIDTDLIWA
+847 EPIDTDLIWA

-874 GGNMKVDDGVYE
+874 GGNMKVDDAVYE
-886 SMGLR
+886 SLGLR

-917 RFSWNGSWSDEWS
+917 RFSWNGNWSDEWP

-935 LRNELMAHG
+935 LRHELMAHG

-952 EYSDFI
+952 EYTDFI

-968 IHSDWQEVRLQGCFP
+968 IHSDWQEVRLQGSFP
-983 SRASGPITVT
+983 SKASGPITVT

-1002 LELALFQEGSRRS
+1002 LEFALFQEGSRRS

-1035 GANRLTL
+1035 SSNKLTL

-1067 YAVVCCAFNHWQMNA
+1067 YAVVCCAFNHWQMNVSRTG
-1082 ALGPPTPVS
+1082 GPPTPIS
-1091 SPTVSS
+1091 SPTS
-1097 SSSSGGGGAWRPA
+1097 AAARRPS
-1110 GQDYPCHILAV
+1110 QDFPGYILAI

-1133 VTPTTLADAII
+1133 ATPTTLADAII

-1180 PKYFLHVSCDCTD
+1180 PKYYLHVSCDCTD

-1201 CSLKTIDSV
+1201 GSLKTIDSV

-1267 HRPRPL
+1267 HQPRPL

>member
-1 MGSSASSLTTE
+1 MSTGREIFTEGTARGYVSSSL
-12 AEADHGFGGGS
+12 GGPG
-23 GGYPAPPSSPS
+23 
-34 SSSSPPP
+34 
-41 PPVGWLRTS
+41 
-50 HSSPLWGTT
+50 
-59 FITRQQHHPLPHRER
+59 
-74 SHSHSPGSMA
+74 HSHSPGSMA
-84 TVVQGSEWSCGR
+84 AAVRGSEWSCGR
-96 CTFLNAGGA
+96 CTFLNAGAA

-115 QKPDLNHILR
+115 QKPDLNQILR
-125 LSSGE
+125 LSSTE
-130 ERRWACPRCTLKNP
+130 EHRWACPRCTLNNP
-144 PGSGACSVCGFG
+144 QGSGACTVCGFG
-156 PSPPAPANTDTTS
+156 PSSATHTPPTTTTAATAN
-169 PITTSSSSCSS
+169 
-180 STSTTVVV
+180 
-188 NGVLPPALEPSVP
+188 GLPSGLIEPLTP
-201 APPPVTILLEPRGQ
+201 TAPPTVLLEPHGQ
-215 HPPTP
+215 HPA
-220 KQEAPL
+220 KEEVL
-226 RRSESNGEVG
+226 RRSESNGEVCG
-236 SAVAVQRAGWA
+236 LEVQHSGWA

-277 PEALVVPEVHAP
+277 PEALVVPEVRTP
-289 LLLGFPVRP
+289 VLGFPVHTAGAV
-298 PPPLLIDLTDD
+298 PLLIDLTDD
-309 SPPPAPPPCEPPE
+309 SPPAPACDPQES
-322 PPHPSPQALASP
+322 PHVSSLSNSSP
-334 FAPFSSLQNNPV
+334 FTTFSSLQNNPV
-346 PRSRREVPPA
+346 PRSRREVPPP

-361 PTGAPSPTSPLPA
+361 PGTNTPSPTSP
-374 SAPPQP
+374 SAAGVPPQP
-380 CPQLRTKPKHQ
+380 GPQRPTKPKH
-391 AQPQEPPYP
+391 AQPQEPSYP
-400 GKRLSILEEAE
+400 SKRLSILEEE
-411 PHPLPHQHHHH
+411 DPQKHPLIPHIPVALTAA
-422 HPTNPHLPSSSSSS
+422 PTWKCPNCSLSNPSSSSKCDACRSS
-436 ASTWKC
+436 Q
-442 PGCSPPNPGGTSECE
+442 
-457 ACGGSRAGG
+457 AGA

-475 AVRFTP
+475 TVRFTP
-481 AGPSGPDFSTWACS
+481 ASPSSPDFSTWACS
-495 KCTLHN
+495 KCTLRN
-501 PACASKCSAC
+501 PTGSAKCSAC
-511 GSSKPH
+511 GSSKLH
-517 GFQDREAA
+517 GFQEQQ
-525 VPRCCPHHGLP
+525 VPLPRCCTHC
-536 TGAVGTACSCSC
+536 GTTSCSC
-548 STANTSS
+548 IPSS
-555 SSSGHKARKQAR
+555 SSSGHKTRKQAR
-567 VFPSSSSSSS
+567 GYPSSSSAITSSTSSS
-577 ASLSSSSASQEKAG
+577 TSSSLQEKVG
-591 QWGCPA
+591 QWSCPA

-603 VKAKNCVACHT
+603 IKAKYCAACHT
-614 PQQYLT
+614 AQQYLT
-620 LRKVAKP
+620 LRKVVKP

-647 KELWENIVSFCQ
+647 KELLENIVSFCR
-659 ENVVNFV
+659 ENTVNFV

-675 SVGFPESDS
+675 SVGFPEGDS

-748 MITRTL
+748 MITRTI
-754 CPQGAYQVR
+754 CPEGAYQVR

-774 VDDMLPCDDYGYL
+774 VDDMLPCDE
-787 LFSQAQRKQLWVALI
+787 KQLWVALI

-812 YYALQAGRAIEGL
+812 YFALQAGRAIEGL

-834 SLMLQVSSTNPRE
+834 SLMLQV
-847 EAIDTDLIWA
+847 
-857 KMLSSKE
+857 
-864 AGFLMGASCG
+864 
-874 GGNMKVDDGVYE
+874 DDAVYE
-886 SMGLR
+886 SLGLR

-917 RFSWNGSWSDEWS
+917 RFSWNGSWSDEWT

-935 LRNELMAHG
+935 LRHELMAHG

-983 SRASGPITVT
+983 SKASGPVTVT

-1002 LELALFQEGSRRS
+1002 LERS

-1035 GANRLTL
+1035 SANKLTL

-1067 YAVVCCAFNHWQMNA
+1067 YAVVCCAFNHWQMNVSGA
-1082 ALGPPTPVS
+1082 EGPPTPVS
-1091 SPTVSS
+1091 SPTS
-1097 SSSSGGGGAWRPA
+1097 AAARRPS
-1110 GQDYPCHILAV
+1110 QDFPGYILAI

-1133 VTPTTLADAII
+1133 AMATTLADAII
-1144 LLTENKGERHEGR
+1144 LLTENKGERH

-1180 PKYFLHVSCDCTD
+1180 PKYYLHVSCDCTD

-1201 CSLKTIDSV
+1201 GSLKTIDSV

-1255 HSPQLTPDIDGL
+1255 HCPQLTADIDGL

>member
-1 MGSSASSLTTE
+1 MGSSASSLAAETE
-12 AEADHGFGGGS
+12 SDHGFRS
-23 GGYPAPPSSPS
+23 TPYPSS
-34 SSSSPPP
+34 
-41 PPVGWLRTS
+41 PPVGWLRNS
-50 HSSPLWGTT
+50 HSSPVWGTT
-59 FITRQQHHPLPHRER
+59 FITRQQQHPLPHRER

-84 TVVQGSEWSCGR
+84 AAVRGSEWSCGR
-96 CTFLNAGGA
+96 CTFLNAGAA

-115 QKPDLNHILR
+115 QKPDLNQILR
-125 LSSGE
+125 LSSTE
-130 ERRWACPRCTLKNP
+130 EHRWACPRCTLNNP
-144 PGSGACSVCGFG
+144 QGSGACSVCGFG
-156 PSPPAPANTDTTS
+156 PSAATHTPPTTT
-169 PITTSSSSCSS
+169 IA
-180 STSTTVVV
+180 STT
-188 NGVLPPALEPSVP
+188 NGLPSAPPEPLTPTVTPSV
-201 APPPVTILLEPRGQ
+201 LLEPHGQ
-215 HPPTP
+215 HPA
-220 KQEAPL
+220 KEEVL
-226 RRSESNGEVG
+226 RRSESNGEVLILDG
-236 SAVAVQRAGWA
+236 QHSGWA

-277 PEALVVPEVHAP
+277 PEALVVPEVRTP
-289 LLLGFPVRP
+289 VLGFPVHTP
-298 PPPLLIDLTDD
+298 GVAPLLIDLTDD
-309 SPPPAPPPCEPPE
+309 SPPAPPCDPQEPL
-322 PPHPSPQALASP
+322 HGSTQSLSSA
-334 FAPFSSLQNNPV
+334 FTTFSSLQNNPV
-346 PRSRREVPPA
+346 PRSRREVPPP

-361 PTGAPSPTSPLPA
+361 TGTSTPSPTSPSTA
-374 SAPPQP
+374 SVPPQP
-380 CPQLRTKPKHQ
+380 GPQRPAKPKH
-391 AQPQEPPYP
+391 AQPQEPSYP
-400 GKRLSILEEAE
+400 SKRLSILEEE
-411 PHPLPHQHHHH
+411 DPQHHPL
-422 HPTNPHLPSSSSSS
+422 TPHLPIASSV
-436 ASTWKC
+436 APTWKC
-442 PGCSPPNPGGTSECE
+442 PSCSLPNPGGSSKCE
-457 ACGGSRAGG
+457 ACRSSRAGA

-475 AVRFTP
+475 TVRFTP
-481 AGPSGPDFSTWACS
+481 ASPSSPDFSTWACS
-495 KCTLHN
+495 KCTLRN
-501 PACASKCSAC
+501 PTGAPKCSAC
-511 GSSKPH
+511 GSSKLH
-517 GFQDREAA
+517 GFQEQQAPL
-525 VPRCCPHHGLP
+525 PRCCTHCGLP
-536 TGAVGTACSCSC
+536 LGTGTASCSC
-548 STANTSS
+548 TPPPSS
-555 SSSGHKARKQAR
+555 SSSGHKTRKQAR
-567 VFPSSSSSSS
+567 GFPSSSSAIASSSSSSS
-577 ASLSSSSASQEKAG
+577 SSSSLQEKIG
-591 QWGCPA
+591 QWSCPA

-603 VKAKNCVACHT
+603 IKAKNCAACHT

-620 LRKVAKP
+620 LRKVVKP

-647 KELWENIVSFCQ
+647 KELWENIVSFCR
-659 ENVVNFV
+659 ENSVNFV

-675 SVGFPESDS
+675 SVGFPEGDS

-748 MITRTL
+748 MITRTI
-754 CPQGAYQVR
+754 CPEGAYQVR

-812 YYALQAGRAIEGL
+812 YFALQAGRAIEGL

-847 EAIDTDLIWA
+847 EPIDTDLIWA

-874 GGNMKVDDGVYE
+874 GGNMKVDDAVYE
-886 SMGLR
+886 SLGLR

-917 RFSWNGSWSDEWS
+917 RFSWNGSWSDEWT

-935 LRNELMAHG
+935 LRHELMAHG

-952 EYSDFI
+952 EYTDFI

-983 SRASGPITVT
+983 SKASGPVTVT

-1002 LELALFQEGSRRS
+1002 LEFALFQEGSRRS

-1035 GANRLTL
+1035 SSNKLTL
-1042 GRLLAHSKRAVKK
+1042 GRLMAHSKRAVKK

-1067 YAVVCCAFNHWQMNA
+1067 YAVVCCAFNHWQMNVSGTG
-1082 ALGPPTPVS
+1082 GPPTPIS
-1091 SPTVSS
+1091 SPTS
-1097 SSSSGGGGAWRPA
+1097 ATARRPC
-1110 GQDYPCHILAV
+1110 QDFPGYILAI

-1133 VTPTTLADAII
+1133 ATATTLADAII

-1180 PKYFLHVSCDCTD
+1180 PKYYLHVSCDCTD

-1201 CSLKTIDSV
+1201 GSLKTIDSV

>member
-1 MGSSASSLTTE
+1 MGSSASSLTGETE
-12 AEADHGFGGGS
+12 SDHGFS
-23 GGYPAPPSSPS
+23 TTQYPSSP
-34 SSSSPPP
+34 PM
-41 PPVGWLRTS
+41 GWLRNS
-50 HSSPLWGTT
+50 HSSPVWGTT
-59 FITRQQHHPLPHRER
+59 FITRQQQPPLPHRER

-84 TVVQGSEWSCGR
+84 AAVRGSEWSCGR
-96 CTFLNAGGA
+96 CTFLNAGAA

-115 QKPDLNHILR
+115 QKPDLNQILR
-125 LSSGE
+125 LSSSE
-130 ERRWACPRCTLKNP
+130 EHRWACPRCTLNNP
-144 PGSGACSVCGFG
+144 R
-156 PSPPAPANTDTTS
+156 
-169 PITTSSSSCSS
+169 
-180 STSTTVVV
+180 
-188 NGVLPPALEPSVP
+188 ALEPALFVALATPPESPTTTVTPSVQ
-201 APPPVTILLEPRGQ
+201 LEPHGQ
-215 HPPTP
+215 HVA
-220 KQEAPL
+220 KEEVL
-226 RRSESNGEVG
+226 RRSESNGEVVRLEAQH
-236 SAVAVQRAGWA
+236 SGWA

-277 PEALVVPEVHAP
+277 PEALVVPEVRTP
-289 LLLGFPVRP
+289 VVGFPAHSAGA
-298 PPPLLIDLTDD
+298 PPLLIDLTDD
-309 SPPPAPPPCEPPE
+309 SPPAPSCETQE
-322 PPHPSPQALASP
+322 PPHAASQSS
-334 FAPFSSLQNNPV
+334 FASFSSLQNNPV
-346 PRSRREVPPA
+346 PRSRREVPPP

-361 PTGAPSPTSPLPA
+361 PGTNTPSPTSPSTA
-374 SAPPQP
+374 IVPPQP
-380 CPQLRTKPKHQ
+380 GPQRPAKPKH
-391 AQPQEPPYP
+391 AQPQEPAYP
-400 GKRLSILEEAE
+400 SKRLSILEEE
-411 PHPLPHQHHHH
+411 DHPLP
-422 HPTNPHLPSSSSSS
+422 PHLPSSSSS
-436 ASTWKC
+436 TWKC
-442 PGCSPPNPGGTSECE
+442 PSCSVSNTGSSSKCE
-457 ACGGSRAGG
+457 SCRSSRVGA

-475 AVRFTP
+475 SVRFTP
-481 AGPSGPDFSTWACS
+481 ASPSSPDFSTWACS
-495 KCTLHN
+495 KCTLRN
-501 PACASKCSAC
+501 PTGAAKCSAC
-511 GSSKPH
+511 GSSKLH
-517 GFQDREAA
+517 GFQEQQT
-525 VPRCCPHHGLP
+525 PLSRCCP
-536 TGAVGTACSCSC
+536 ACGHSAGSASSSCSC
-548 STANTSS
+548 TASTLS
-555 SSSGHKARKQAR
+555 SSSGHKTRKQGR
-567 VFPSSSSSSS
+567 GFPSSSSASSG
-577 ASLSSSSASQEKAG
+577 LQEKGG

-603 VKAKNCVACHT
+603 NKAKNCAACHT

-620 LRKVAKP
+620 MRKVLKP

-647 KELWENIVSFCQ
+647 KELWENIVSFCREQ
-659 ENVVNFV
+659 NSVNFV

-675 SVGFPESDS
+675 SVGFPEGDS

-748 MITRTL
+748 MITRTI
-754 CPQGAYQVR
+754 CPEGAYQVR

-812 YYALQAGRAIEGL
+812 YFALQAGRAIEGL

-834 SLMLQVSSTNPRE
+834 SLMLQLQRGWVS
-847 EAIDTDLIWA
+847 D
-857 KMLSSKE
+857 
-864 AGFLMGASCG
+864 GASCG
-874 GGNMKVDDGVYE
+874 GGNMKVDDVVYE
-886 SMGLR
+886 SLGLR

-917 RFSWNGSWSDEWS
+917 RFSWNGNWSDEWT

-935 LRNELMAHG
+935 LRHELMAHG

-952 EYSDFI
+952 EYTDFI

-983 SRASGPITVT
+983 SKASGPVTVT

-1002 LELALFQEGSRRS
+1002 LEFALFQEGSRRS

-1035 GANRLTL
+1035 SSNKLTL

-1082 ALGPPTPVS
+1082 SGSAGPSTPIS
-1091 SPTVSS
+1091 SPT
-1097 SSSSGGGGAWRPA
+1097 SGAVRRPS
-1110 GQDYPCHILAV
+1110 QDFPGYILAI

-1133 VTPTTLADAII
+1133 ATATTLADAII

-1180 PKYFLHVSCDCTD
+1180 PKYYLHVSCDCTD

-1201 CSLKTIDSV
+1201 GSLKTIDSV

-1255 HSPQLTPDIDGL
+1255 HSPSSPRTLTAFTAPDRYD
-1267 HRPRPL
+1267 HRP

>member
-1 MGSSASSLTTE
+1 M
-12 AEADHGFGGGS
+12 
-23 GGYPAPPSSPS
+23 
-34 SSSSPPP
+34 
-41 PPVGWLRTS
+41 
-50 HSSPLWGTT
+50 
-59 FITRQQHHPLPHRER
+59 
-74 SHSHSPGSMA
+74 
-84 TVVQGSEWSCGR
+84 
-96 CTFLNAGGA
+96 
-105 PRCSICEAPR
+105 
-115 QKPDLNHILR
+115 
-125 LSSGE
+125 
-130 ERRWACPRCTLKNP
+130 
-144 PGSGACSVCGFG
+144 
-156 PSPPAPANTDTTS
+156 
-169 PITTSSSSCSS
+169 
-180 STSTTVVV
+180 
-188 NGVLPPALEPSVP
+188 
-201 APPPVTILLEPRGQ
+201 
-215 HPPTP
+215 
-220 KQEAPL
+220 
-226 RRSESNGEVG
+226 
-236 SAVAVQRAGWA
+236 
-247 CPRCTLHNTPVALSC
+247 
-262 SACGGPRKLSLPKIP
+262 
-277 PEALVVPEVHAP
+277 
-289 LLLGFPVRP
+289 
-298 PPPLLIDLTDD
+298 
-309 SPPPAPPPCEPPE
+309 
-322 PPHPSPQALASP
+322 
-334 FAPFSSLQNNPV
+334 PFSSLQNNPV
-346 PRSRREVPPA
+346 PRSRREVPPP

-361 PTGAPSPTSPLPA
+361 LSPNAHSPTSPSPA
-374 SAPPQP
+374 STPLQP
-380 CPQLRTKPKHQ
+380 CPALRPPKPKL
-391 AQPQEPPYP
+391 AQPQEPPVP
-400 GKRLSILEEAE
+400 SKRLSILEEE
-411 PHPLPHQHHHH
+411 DGPHQTPVA
-422 HPTNPHLPSSSSSS
+422 PTP
-436 ASTWKC
+436 TWNC
-442 PGCSPPNPGGTSECE
+442 PGCSQPNLNGLSKCE
-457 ACGGSRAGG
+457 TCRSLRVGA
-466 DLIDLVGCE
+466 DLIDVVSCE
-475 AVRFTP
+475 TVRFTP
-481 AGPSGPDFSTWACS
+481 ASPSSPDFSTWACS
-495 KCTLHN
+495 KCTLRN
-501 PACASKCSAC
+501 STGAPKCSAC
-511 GSSKPH
+511 GSSKLH
-517 GFQDREAA
+517 GFQE
-525 VPRCCPHHGLP
+525 PSTRCCAQCGLP
-536 TGAVGTACSCSC
+536 GPCSCS
-548 STANTSS
+548 SAATSS
-555 SSSGHKARKQAR
+555 SSGNKVRKQAR
-567 VFPSSSSSSS
+567 VYPAPPATNTTSSTSS
-577 ASLSSSSASQEKAG
+577 ACALIQEK
-591 QWGCPA
+591 QWSCPA

-603 VKAKNCVACHT
+603 IKSKNCAACHT
-614 PQQYLT
+614 AQQYLQ

-647 KELWENIVSFCQ
+647 KELWENITTFCR

-675 SVGFPESDS
+675 SVGFPEGDS

-699 CSNFK
+699 CNNFK

-748 MITRTL
+748 MITRTI
-754 CPQGAYQVR
+754 CKEGAYQVR

-769 WTTVL
+769 WITVL
-774 VDDMLPCDDYGYL
+774 VDDMLPCDEYGYL
-787 LFSQAQRKQLWVALI
+787 LFSQAQRRQLWVALI

-812 YYALQAGRAIEGL
+812 YFALQAGRAIEGL

-847 EAIDTDLIWA
+847 EPIDTDLIWA

-874 GGNMKVDDGVYE
+874 GGNMKVDDLVYE
-886 SMGLR
+886 SLGLR

-917 RFSWNGSWSDEWS
+917 RFSWNGSWSDDWP

-935 LRNELMAHG
+935 LRHELMAHG

-952 EYSDFI
+952 EYGDFI

-983 SRASGPITVT
+983 SRACGPVTVT

-1002 LELALFQEGSRRS
+1002 LEFALFQEGSRRS

-1035 GANRLTL
+1035 TSNKLTL

-1055 FVGCDVM
+1055 FVGCDWSGSSHTSVQPRQRAASQ
-1062 LEPGE
+1062 PGLPR
-1067 YAVVCCAFNHWQMNA
+1067 VHPGNLQ
-1082 ALGPPTPVS
+1082 L
-1091 SPTVSS
+1091 
-1097 SSSSGGGGAWRPA
+1097 
-1110 GQDYPCHILAV
+1110 
-1121 YSSRQ
+1121 RQ

-1133 VTPTTLADAII
+1133 ATPTTLADAII

-1180 PKYFLHVSCDCTD
+1180 PKYHLHVSCDCTD

-1201 CSLKTIDSV
+1201 GSLKTIDSV

-1239 KAAQAS
+1239 KAVQAS

>member
-1 MGSSASSLTTE
+1 
-12 AEADHGFGGGS
+12 
-23 GGYPAPPSSPS
+23 
-34 SSSSPPP
+34 
-41 PPVGWLRTS
+41 
-50 HSSPLWGTT
+50 
-59 FITRQQHHPLPHRER
+59 
-74 SHSHSPGSMA
+74 MA
-84 TVVQGSEWSCGR
+84 AAVRGSEWSCGR
-96 CTFLNAGGA
+96 CTFLNVGGA

-115 QKPDLNHILR
+115 QKPDLNQILR
-125 LSSGE
+125 LSSSE
-130 ERRWACPRCTLKNP
+130 EHRWACPRCTLNNP
-144 PGSGACSVCGFG
+144 QGSRACTVCGFG
-156 PSPPAPANTDTTS
+156 PSTTTPSPAITTVAATSNGLPPAPTEALT
-169 PITTSSSSCSS
+169 P
-180 STSTTVVV
+180 TVKPT
-188 NGVLPPALEPSVP
+188 VLSEPQGQVP
-201 APPPVTILLEPRGQ
+201 MKEDM
-215 HPPTP
+215 
-220 KQEAPL
+220 L
-226 RRSESNGEVG
+226 RHSESNGEVA
-236 SAVAVQRAGWA
+236 SSNVQHLGWA
-247 CPRCTLHNTPVALSC
+247 CPRCTLLNTPVALSC

-277 PEALVVPEVHAP
+277 PEALVVPEVRTP
-289 LLLGFPVRP
+289 VLGFPVGSAGTA
-298 PPPLLIDLTDD
+298 PLLIDLTDD
-309 SPPPAPPPCEPPE
+309 SPPPPPCDTQE
-322 PPHPSPQALASP
+322 PPHVSSQPLSSAFS
-334 FAPFSSLQNNPV
+334 PFSSLQNNPV
-346 PRSRREVPPA
+346 PRSRREVPPT

-361 PTGAPSPTSPLPA
+361 PGNNTPSPTSP
-374 SAPPQP
+374 SSTGVPPQP
-380 CPQLRTKPKHQ
+380 GPQRSSKPKH
-391 AQPQEPPYP
+391 AQPQEPSYP
-400 GKRLSILEEAE
+400 SKRLSILEEDE
-411 PHPLPHQHHHH
+411 TVP
-422 HPTNPHLPSSSSSS
+422 
-436 ASTWKC
+436 TWKC
-442 PGCSPPNPGGTSECE
+442 PGCSLANPSGLSKCE
-457 ACGGSRAGG
+457 TCRSSRAGA
-466 DLIDLVGCE
+466 DLIDLGCE
-475 AVRFTP
+475 TVRFTP
-481 AGPSGPDFSTWACS
+481 ASPSSPDFSTWACS
-495 KCTLHN
+495 KCTLRN
-501 PACASKCSAC
+501 PTGAPKCSAC
-511 GSSKPH
+511 GSSKLH
-517 GFQDREAA
+517 GFQEQQAPL
-525 VPRCCPHHGLP
+525 PRCCAHCGQVPSGS
-536 TGAVGTACSCSC
+536 GTACSC
-548 STANTSS
+548 NPSS
-555 SSSGHKARKQAR
+555 AASSSGHKTRKQGR
-567 VFPSSSSSSS
+567 GFPSSSAASSSS
-577 ASLSSSSASQEKAG
+577 LERTK
-591 QWGCPA
+591 QWSCPA

-603 VKAKNCVACHT
+603 IKAKNCAACHT

-620 LRKVAKP
+620 LRKVVKP

-647 KELWENIVSFCQ
+647 KELWENIVSFCR
-659 ENVVNFV
+659 ENTVNFV

-675 SVGFPESDS
+675 SVGFPEGDS
-684 VQQRIKKWLRPHEIN
+684 VQQRIKKWLRPHEIK

-748 MITRTL
+748 MITRTI
-754 CPQGAYQVR
+754 CTEGAYQVR

-774 VDDMLPCDDYGYL
+774 VDDMLPCDDYGFL
-787 LFSQAQRKQLWVALI
+787 LFSQAQRRQLWVALI

-812 YYALQAGRAIEGL
+812 YFALQAGRAIEGL

-847 EAIDTDLIWA
+847 EPIDTDLIWA

-874 GGNMKVDDGVYE
+874 GGNMKVDDAVYE
-886 SMGLR
+886 SLGLR

-917 RFSWNGSWSDEWS
+917 RFSWNGSWSDEWT

-935 LRNELMAHG
+935 LRHELMAHG

-952 EYSDFI
+952 EYTDFI

-983 SRASGPITVT
+983 SKASGPVTVT

-1002 LELALFQEGSRRS
+1002 LEFALFQEGSRRS

-1035 GANRLTL
+1035 SNNKLTL

-1067 YAVVCCAFNHWQMNA
+1067 YAVVCCAFNHWQMNVSGSG
-1082 ALGPPTPVS
+1082 GPPTPIS
-1091 SPTVSS
+1091 SPT
-1097 SSSSGGGGAWRPA
+1097 SGDQRRPS
-1110 GQDYPCHILAV
+1110 QDFPGYILAI

-1133 VTPTTLADAII
+1133 ATPTTLADAII

-1180 PKYFLHVSCDCTD
+1180 PKYYLHVSCDCTD

-1201 CSLKTIDSV
+1201 GSLKTIDSV

-1239 KAAQAS
+1239 KAPQAA